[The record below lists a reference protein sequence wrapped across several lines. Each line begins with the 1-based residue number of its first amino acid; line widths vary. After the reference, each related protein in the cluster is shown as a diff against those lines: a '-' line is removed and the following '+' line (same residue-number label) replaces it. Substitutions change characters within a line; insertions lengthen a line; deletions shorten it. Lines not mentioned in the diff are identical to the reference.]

1 MGAKPPLWIE
11 HNHAM
16 RLTPKHHHPMPK
28 SSTTL
33 HAPFDRK
40 KCEIRQCLPGVKRPF
55 FIRGTNAIMTEKR
68 ADVGGI
74 RPEPIILSR
83 NAELVS
89 RALRVPVCHPGKR
102 GHACDTASGGFLLE
116 HWFHRIKHDELRTAA
131 IGLNLRGQLP
141 YLFCNSVQTS
151 GRRHSAE
158 QDTAV
163 SILVLVNFPRTK
175 KGSVRR
181 AGTVSGF
188 TSADDEP
195 DGSALPGWRRWRLAR
210 LLWSRKL

>member
-1 MGAKPPLWIE
+1 MSPRSETAVLYPRHE
-11 HNHAM
+11 CHNDGEACG
-16 RLTPKHHHPMPK
+16 RRWY
-28 SSTTL
+28 ST
-33 HAPFDRK
+33 
-40 KCEIRQCLPGVKRPF
+40 
-55 FIRGTNAIMTEKR
+55 R
-68 ADVGGI
+68 ADHLEPKCRIGQPRAARACMSTRQAWPRLRYRI
-74 RPEPIILSR
+74 RW
-83 NAELVS
+83 
-89 RALRVPVCHPGKR
+89 
-102 GHACDTASGGFLLE
+102 LLAGE

-163 SILVLVNFPRTK
+163 SILVLVKFPRTK